1 MKRNL
6 FGIAAI
12 LCALSVV
19 FAGCDNKPI
28 VPPAPPYLSVVG
40 TITDVEN
47 RPLESMQVTIFLP
60 EVIRLSGEYEQDT
73 YICYTDS
80 NGQYDSGTLSCWAIT
95 EGLSWP
101 EEITVSAIDTSGV
114 YEELTITVPME
125 SYPRYPDGK
134 WKRYIDA
141 KAQADFVLHKE

>member
-19 FAGCDNKPI
+19 FTGCDNKPI
-28 VPPAPPYLSVVG
+28 VPPAPPYLYVVG

-47 RPLESMQVTIFLP
+47 RPLESVQVTIFLP

-73 YICYTDS
+73 YVCYTDT

-95 EGLSWP
+95 RGLSWP
-101 EEITVSAIDTSGV
+101 EEITVSAKDTTGV
-114 YEELTITVPME
+114 YEELTITVPLV
-125 SYPRYPDGK
+125 SYAGFPDGK
-134 WKRYIDA
+134 WKRYIYA